1 MNSKLKK
8 FAILLFILSIF
19 FFFLSGCNTS
29 INNIINKLTTNS
41 SIVKVTYDPQLLT
54 VHYINVGQGDSELI
68 QINGKNLLIDAG
80 PKDAEDKV
88 VSYVKTQNITK
99 LDYIIATHPH
109 DDHIGGMAEVLK
121 NFKVN
126 EFIAPK
132 IYNPPSTYIF
142 KDLITTL
149 KNKNMK
155 ITVLK
160 PGDYINLGE
169 NVQCQILAP
178 GKTYYDNLNNFSSV
192 VKITYKNSKFLFTG
206 DAEQESEKEILSSG
220 FDVSCDVLKVGH
232 HGSKTASS
240 AEFLKESSP
249 KIAVISCGKNNDYG
263 HPHKVTLDKFSDIN
277 CKIYRT
283 DLSGDI
289 VIRSDGNNIKK
300 YN

>member
-8 FAILLFILSIF
+8 FAIYLFIFSILIF
-19 FFFLSGCNTS
+19 PFNGCDYST
-29 INNIINKLTTNS
+29 NNIINKITPDLSISKVNS
-41 SIVKVTYDPQLLT
+41 NPYVLT
-54 VHYINVGQGDSELI
+54 VHYIDVGQGDSELI
-68 QINGKNLLIDAG
+68 QINNKNLLIDAG

-88 VSYVKTQNITK
+88 VSYLKTQNITK

-109 DDHIGGMAEVLK
+109 DDHIGGMVEVLK

-132 IYNPPSTYIF
+132 IYNPPTTSTF

-160 PGDYINLGE
+160 PGDFINLGE
-169 NVQCQILAP
+169 NVQCEILAP
-178 GKTYYDNLNNFSSV
+178 SKEYYENLNNYSIV

-206 DAEQESEKEILSSG
+206 DAEEESEKEILNNG

-240 AEFLKESSP
+240 NEFLKEASP

-263 HPHKVTLDKFSDIN
+263 HPHKATLDKLNSIN

-283 DLSGDI
+283 DLFGDV
-289 VIRSDGNNIKK
+289 VITSDGINIKK
-300 YN
+300 YK